1 MQRERIRP
9 PAREVYPQTHLWFST
24 NWARLM
30 KLEELTGPKG
40 NKINIDQEDQA
51 VLAGIRT
58 HMTENRTIRQSQI
71 TEIGR
76 LYKKYVHR

>member
-1 MQRERIRP
+1 
-9 PAREVYPQTHLWFST
+9 
-24 NWARLM
+24 
-30 KLEELTGPKG
+30 LEELTGPKG